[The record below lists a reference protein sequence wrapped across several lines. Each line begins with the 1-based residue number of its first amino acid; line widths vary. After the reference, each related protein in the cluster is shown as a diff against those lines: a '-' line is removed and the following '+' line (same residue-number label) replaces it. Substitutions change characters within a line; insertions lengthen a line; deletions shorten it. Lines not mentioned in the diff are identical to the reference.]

1 MKISINS
8 KIIIISNES
17 EHYNYENNNIDK
29 KKFMIRFNYTRNN
42 NVKTYIFAY
51 IYTNNNIRKRRRNVQ
66 MTRKRKLD
74 DRKRKEKNKIIGI
87 CWVALISFL
96 FESFIPPPLMIPST
110 ILQCGKP
117 KPYFGILVVSP
128 EIETNS
134 LNSHCNLQ
142 GNS

>member
-1 MKISINS
+1 MKV
-8 KIIIISNES
+8 IIIIMK
-17 EHYNYENNNIDK
+17 ITILI

-51 IYTNNNIRKRRRNVQ
+51 IYTLIIIIIIKEEKERRNVQ

-117 KPYFGILVVSP
+117 KPFFGILVVSP
-128 EIETNS
+128 EIETNT
-134 LNSHCNLQ
+134 LNSHRNSQ